1 MENEKVNIK
10 KLIGMRV
17 KELRKAKHLS
27 QEVLAEMLD
36 ISQNALSYIETG
48 ENFVSAETLEKIITV
63 LDIEPQELFTF
74 SHLQP
79 NDKLIMKIVEILEQ
93 NPEKV
98 PEIYKI
104 IRAVTL

>member
-1 MENEKVNIK
+1 MENAKVNIK
-10 KLIGMRV
+10 KLIGKRV

-27 QEVLAEMLD
+27 QETLAEMLD

-48 ENFVSAETLEKIITV
+48 ENFVSSETLEKLITA
-63 LDIEPQELFTF
+63 LDIEPQELFMLN
-74 SHLQP
+74 HLQS
-79 NDKLIMKIVEILEQ
+79 NDELIIKIVEILKQ